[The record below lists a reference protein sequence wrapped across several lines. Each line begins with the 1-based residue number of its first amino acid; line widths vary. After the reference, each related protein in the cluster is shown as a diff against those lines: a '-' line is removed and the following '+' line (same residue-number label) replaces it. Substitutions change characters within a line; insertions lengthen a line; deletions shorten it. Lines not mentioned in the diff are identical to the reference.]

1 MTILTSQKRT
11 CYDRITTTNNNEEIL
26 IGLSGWMRR
35 MLLEATITIAMIR
48 GRKGTATGTITTT
61 NHQHYQKNLVGTVGL
76 VMLVALFYINYNFPN
91 DEFNELSQRINQ

>member
-61 NHQHYQKNLVGTVGL
+61 NHQHYQKKLGWDGGASNVGCTIL
-76 VMLVALFYINYNFPN
+76 HQL
-91 DEFNELSQRINQ
+91 EFSK